1 MLKFIPLLTAAIL
14 ALPVPMLAQDA
25 GAVLRIIEAQDQ
37 IVRIQAK
44 TRHTTVI
51 VLPASE
57 DILDFVVGDSEYWH
71 LTGAANLAFL
81 KPIAEGVTTNVALV
95 CASGRIYSFLVTEGS
110 AGEPHLIVRVE
121 HPQIDDPRISP
132 GVNTPAFVRRSQ
144 VTAYQEMAETAM
156 KTVATVQEEAEV
168 RVAEAKALAEGETE
182 AFRSDYPTRLNFPYR
197 LEDKA
202 IKWPFLV
209 EGMWNDGQ
217 FTYLRSNAQETP
229 ALYEEKDGKPA
240 LVAYDLEEDGLY
252 IARHVLGNGWLQIG
266 KEKAKWRFT
275 APRGEAVSSGWKRL
289 YPKPAGSLPGGIVT
303 QWGVALITVLI
314 LIFVAL
320 WLASGG
326 TEQAEI
332 DSIGGEVTGPARN
345 FAGQMAAQVE
355 AEALRAETRRA
366 AAARTLQAQQRQEAR
381 GAATGAIGGGELTM
395 DEALLLAGPSPETG
409 RAYTTEEFELRERLR
424 LEALERRS
432 RSLRSSPVAQTYRQL
447 DRARSPAEAGAE
459 PGPVEAIRAEG
470 AAALA
475 QALGTFEGATT
486 GLEDEIAAE
495 AESDQAFL
503 RALTGAQ
510 QGGGPGAGAAAAPHS
525 LGFPGAAAQPSRDYA
540 NPSRLEGGDD
550 PPGWERIYEG
560 SFLEAV
566 LVTQLSGDFPGPVLA
581 QVAVPFYSADRQRV
595 LVPRG
600 ARVIGTAS
608 AVIGQ
613 DQERLAVSFHRLI
626 YPDGRWV
633 TLDFHGLNQVGEGAL
648 KDRVNRHYFSMF
660 AAVGAVGIISGLTLQ
675 NSNPYGGGAQAFRAG
690 AGQGLG
696 QAAEQILQ
704 RFLNRLPTLTIRAG
718 HRLRIWFTSDVLVP
732 RNLKGE

>member
-1 MLKFIPLLTAAIL
+1 M
-14 ALPVPMLAQDA
+14 
-25 GAVLRIIEAQDQ
+25 
-37 IVRIQAK
+37 
-44 TRHTTVI
+44 
-51 VLPASE
+51 
-57 DILDFVVGDSEYWH
+57 
-71 LTGAANLAFL
+71 
-81 KPIAEGVTTNVALV
+81 
-95 CASGRIYSFLVTEGS
+95 
-110 AGEPHLIVRVE
+110 
-121 HPQIDDPRISP
+121 
-132 GVNTPAFVRRSQ
+132 
-144 VTAYQEMAETAM
+144 
-156 KTVATVQEEAEV
+156 
-168 RVAEAKALAEGETE
+168 
-182 AFRSDYPTRLNFPYR
+182 
-197 LEDKA
+197 
-202 IKWPFLV
+202 
-209 EGMWNDGQ
+209 
-217 FTYLRSNAQETP
+217 
-229 ALYEEKDGKPA
+229 
-240 LVAYDLEEDGLY
+240 
-252 IARHVLGNGWLQIG
+252 
-266 KEKAKWRFT
+266 
-275 APRGEAVSSGWKRL
+275 SSGWKRL

-314 LIFVAL
+314 LVFVAI
-320 WLASGG
+320 WLATGG
-326 TEQAEI
+326 SSPAEI
-332 DSIGGEVTGPARN
+332 DSIGGEVTGAARS

-355 AEALRAETRRA
+355 AESLRAETRRA
-366 AAARTLQAQQRQEAR
+366 AADRTLQAQQRQEAR
-381 GAATGAIGGGELTM
+381 VAATGAIGGGQVTM
-395 DEALLLAGPSPETG
+395 NEALLLAGPSPETG
-409 RAYTTEEFELRERLR
+409 RAYTQQEFELRERLR

-447 DRARSPAEAGAE
+447 DRARSPAAL
-459 PGPVEAIRAEG
+459 EAIS
-470 AAALA
+470 
-475 QALGTFEGATT
+475 QALGTFQGVT
-486 GLEDEIAAE
+486 GSLEDDIAAE

-510 QGGGPGAGAAAAPHS
+510 RGGGPDPAQAVPPGPAAPAPNS
-525 LGFPGAAAQPSRDYA
+525 LGFPGTAAQPARDYA

-560 SFLEAV
+560 AFLEAV
-566 LVTQLSGDFPGPVLA
+566 LVTQLSGDFPGPALA

-608 AVIGQ
+608 AVQGQ

-704 RFLNRLPTLTIRAG
+704 RFLNRLPTITIRAG

>member
-1 MLKFIPLLTAAIL
+1 M
-14 ALPVPMLAQDA
+14 
-25 GAVLRIIEAQDQ
+25 
-37 IVRIQAK
+37 
-44 TRHTTVI
+44 
-51 VLPASE
+51 
-57 DILDFVVGDSEYWH
+57 
-71 LTGAANLAFL
+71 
-81 KPIAEGVTTNVALV
+81 
-95 CASGRIYSFLVTEGS
+95 
-110 AGEPHLIVRVE
+110 
-121 HPQIDDPRISP
+121 
-132 GVNTPAFVRRSQ
+132 
-144 VTAYQEMAETAM
+144 
-156 KTVATVQEEAEV
+156 
-168 RVAEAKALAEGETE
+168 
-182 AFRSDYPTRLNFPYR
+182 
-197 LEDKA
+197 
-202 IKWPFLV
+202 
-209 EGMWNDGQ
+209 
-217 FTYLRSNAQETP
+217 
-229 ALYEEKDGKPA
+229 
-240 LVAYDLEEDGLY
+240 
-252 IARHVLGNGWLQIG
+252 
-266 KEKAKWRFT
+266 
-275 APRGEAVSSGWKRL
+275 SSGWKRL

-355 AEALRAETRRA
+355 AESLRAETRRA
-366 AAARTLQAQQRQEAR
+366 AADRTLQAQQRQEAR
-381 GAATGAIGGGELTM
+381 EAATGAIGGGQVTM
-395 DEALLLAGPSPETG
+395 NEALLLAGPSPETG
-409 RAYTTEEFELRERLR
+409 RAYTQQEFELRERLR

-447 DRARSPAEAGAE
+447 DRARSPAADGAE
-459 PGPVEAIRAEG
+459 PGPVEAIRAEA
-470 AAALA
+470 AAALS
-475 QALGTFEGATT
+475 QALGTFQGVT
-486 GLEDEIAAE
+486 GSLEDDIAAE
-495 AESDQAFL
+495 ADADRAFL
-503 RALTGAQ
+503 AALTGAQ
-510 QGGGPGAGAAAAPHS
+510 RGGGPDPAQAVPPGPAAPAAPAPHS
-525 LGFPGAAAQPSRDYA
+525 LGFPGTAAQPARDYA
-540 NPSRLEGGDD
+540 NPPRLEGGGD
-550 PPGWERIYEG
+550 PPGWERIYAG

-608 AVIGQ
+608 AVQGQ

-704 RFLNRLPTLTIRAG
+704 RFLNRLPTITIRAG